1 MRIVSSNTDL
11 AFNIQLLNQKDH
23 KVGLE
28 LFNSFNIKLFTTD
41 KYECLIYT
49 KEDIQ
54 EGVLRVPSSDLRTLC
69 SGQIKVQASYSIGDS
84 KYDDGNFDDN
94 GTKTTDLYLKND

>member
-11 AFNIQLLNQKDH
+11 AFNIQLLNQNDH

-49 KEDIQ
+49 KEDI
-54 EGVLRVPSSDLRTLC
+54 
-69 SGQIKVQASYSIGDS
+69 
-84 KYDDGNFDDN
+84 
-94 GTKTTDLYLKND
+94 